1 MVNDIQPIDSFTSL
15 ITIADRTSFID
26 LKRAIKRNNGGEPT
40 SRITDI
46 VLTSIFYSSPQ
57 AGGTHDGADALGPGD
72 PHDNLR
78 DQVEP
83 VRAQGE

>member
-1 MVNDIQPIDSFTSL
+1 MVNDIQLIEQTASLFTF
-15 ITIADRTSFID
+15 ADRTSFID

-40 SRITDI
+40 SKITDI
-46 VLTSIFYSSPQ
+46 MLTSIFYSSPQ
-57 AGGTHDGADALGPGD
+57 AGCTHDGADALGPGD

>member
-1 MVNDIQPIDSFTSL
+1 MVNDIQPIDSFILLTM
-15 ITIADRTSFID
+15 ITDRTSFID

-40 SRITDI
+40 SKITDI
-46 VLTSIFYSSPQ
+46 MLTSIFYSSPQ
-57 AGGTHDGADALGPGD
+57 AGCTHDGADALGPGD

>member
-1 MVNDIQPIDSFTSL
+1 MVNVIQPIDSFILLT
-15 ITIADRTSFID
+15 IIADRTSFID

-40 SRITDI
+40 SKIIDI
-46 VLTSIFYSSPQ
+46 MLTSIYSSPQ
-57 AGGTHDGADALGPGD
+57 TDRAHHGADALGPGD